1 MKRNFNVKLNKIVSI
16 KDFIK
21 MTSGFE
27 SNIDVVSGKYI
38 VDAKSIMG
46 LFSLDLSNPV
56 EVIIHSDDNEEE
68 LKRFVEAI
76 KPYEVKE

>member
-21 MTSGFE
+21 MTSGFD

-56 EVIIHSDDNEEE
+56 EVIIHSDDNEE